1 MKEDGSEA
9 LYTELI
15 MAFVPG
21 IMQFL
26 FGKEQSQEE
35 DLRLEGLKP
44 VLSVSKNWLFR
55 SFLNLFESLLLGD
68 DTRES
73 YIEKQNEAKEKQEIN
88 LKKTALHRSKS
99 HLHQMDD
106 EEDEEAAALQRSLS
120 RKATIVTQKWFDT
133 MDPQTINKTV

>member
-120 RKATIVTQKWFDT
+120 RKATIVT
-133 MDPQTINKTV
+133 